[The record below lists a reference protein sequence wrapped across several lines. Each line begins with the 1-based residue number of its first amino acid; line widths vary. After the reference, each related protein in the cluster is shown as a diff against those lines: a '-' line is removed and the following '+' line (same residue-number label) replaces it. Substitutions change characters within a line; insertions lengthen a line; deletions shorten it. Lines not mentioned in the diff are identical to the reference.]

1 MHCFKTVLPEL
12 SIKFRL
18 MVHISTKKKKK
29 REKRKVE
36 GSINIATGN
45 QLKPASR
52 PAKYSCWSV
61 LVDYFLMFG
70 TFHYHM
76 PVWKYH
82 IFLYLTLKAFKF
94 CLTGKKTANK
104 HGKTKDLSLCLDS
117 SLRLYTPERL
127 STASNSFLLSW

>member
-1 MHCFKTVLPEL
+1 
-12 SIKFRL
+12 
-18 MVHISTKKKKK
+18 MVHISTKKTKKK
-29 REKRKVE
+29 REKKSGRVYQYRQ
-36 GSINIATGN
+36 N

-61 LVDYFLMFG
+61 FVDYFLMFG

-127 STASNSFLLSW
+127 STASNSFLLSWQRQFKLPFAIKRG

>member
-18 MVHISTKKKKK
+18 MVHISTKKKK
-29 REKRKVE
+29 REKKSGRVYQYRHRKSAETCV
-36 GSINIATGN
+36 T
-45 QLKPASR
+45 AS
-52 PAKYSCWSV
+52 KIFM
-61 LVDYFLMFG
+61 LVSACRLFFN
-70 TFHYHM
+70 
-76 PVWKYH
+76 VWH
-82 IFLYLTLKAFKF
+82 ISLPYAGMEISYFLYLTLKAFKF

-127 STASNSFLLSW
+127 GTASNSFLLSW

>member
-29 REKRKVE
+29 KREKKSGR
-36 GSINIATGN
+36 GYQYRQN

-61 LVDYFLMFG
+61 FVDYFLMFG